1 MANVNDGSVVWSLN
15 KINNAEQL
23 NGLTAEQIK
32 NNAINGS
39 GKINT
44 VSVSVGKLTFSVSAS
59 LSSPADNV
67 KTIPLPSG
75 YNRSQCRY
83 YIDAQSATSSD
94 ENKVYKIEVDAG
106 CINQSNGVVT
116 ARYESGR
123 RLSISPY
130 YICIAVK

>member
-1 MANVNDGSVVWSLN
+1 MVNVNDGSVVWSLN

-32 NNAINGS
+32 NNAINAS

-44 VSVSVGKLTFSVSAS
+44 VLLSVGKLTFS
-59 LSSPADNV
+59 LKGGLGGKADNV

-75 YNRSQCRY
+75 YNRSQCKY
-83 YIDAQSATSSD
+83 YIDAQYIQHSNED
-94 ENKVYKIEVDAG
+94 RVYKLEVDAG

-116 ARYESGR
+116 ARYEG
-123 RLSISPY
+123 LYTMSISSY